1 MPKSNILDNLHDNP
15 LVIKRRMKMADGV
28 YHQSYKLTKNAENL
42 AISMYGQGL
51 TYQKIAEE
59 FTKLGLPMTFNQLCS
74 YIHRNKVF
82 LEKMKSAKKSRA
94 QVFEN
99 LAIQT
104 AENEGGDVHR
114 DRLKTETYKWVAE
127 VNDPETYGKKTK
139 MEMGQG
145 AIQIVV
151 ETGVPKSKEENVVV
165 LDKHGII
172 VEETKDETT

>member
-74 YIHRNKVF
+74 YIHRNKMF

-104 AENEGGDVHR
+104 AENESGDVHR
-114 DRLKTETYKWVAE
+114 DRLKVDTYRWTAE

-139 MEMGQG
+139 IEGAQG

-151 ETGVPKSKEENVVV
+151 DTGIKRDNEKPIDVEFKNVETEDKSSS
-165 LDKHGII
+165 
-172 VEETKDETT
+172 